1 VPTREETQARTRAQL
16 LRAANRLFLRDG
28 YVATSLAN
36 IAAEAGVTKGA
47 VYSNFES
54 KEDLFLAVLA
64 ELAQPDWIAPSDVD
78 GDIDSADVHERA
90 RAFGRNSAA
99 QHPNRRQ
106 VALFLEMNAS
116 ALRSER
122 ARRWVASHN
131 DRFFEAMGLRLRD
144 SLGTPD
150 ADPVVLGVVAQS
162 LYAGLM
168 MHRAFSDHID
178 EDVFAIAYEALVA
191 VAERAIEIPTVS
203 G

>member
-1 VPTREETQARTRAQL
+1 LLVPTREETQARTRAQL

-28 YVATSLAN
+28 YVATSLAT

-64 ELAQPDWIAPSDVD
+64 ELTQPDWTAPSEIDVD
-78 GDIDSADVHERA
+78 GSDAHERA
-90 RAFGRNSAA
+90 RNFGRNSAR
-99 QHPNRRQ
+99 QQPSRKQ

-116 ALRSER
+116 ALRSDR

-131 DRFFEAMGLRLRD
+131 DRFFEVMGLRLRD
-144 SLGTPD
+144 ALGAPD
-150 ADPVVLGVVAQS
+150 ADPVVLGLVAQS

-168 MHRAFSDHID
+168 MHRAFSEQID
-178 EDVFAIAYEALVA
+178 EEVFARAYEALAAIAHA
-191 VAERAIEIPTVS
+191 VEIPTVS

>member
-64 ELAQPDWIAPSDVD
+64 ELAQPEWTAPSDVD
-78 GDIDSADVHERA
+78 GESDDAHERA

-99 QHPNRRQ
+99 QRPNRRQ

-178 EDVFAIAYEALVA
+178 EEVFAIAYEALVA
-191 VAERAIEIPTVS
+191 VAERSVEIPTVS